1 MVVAVEKMH
10 VIRRDQPNANVARHI
25 HKCCVARFLFL
36 HPVIVQFQKE
46 ILGAENISI
55 FSGALFRFLDVVSLN
70 RAVDFACKAAAQ
82 SDQTSGAFG
91 EHLFIDS
98 GRVMK
103 SIQMRRRHQLH
114 EVAIASFVLG

>member
-1 MVVAVEKMH
+1 MRLVVASPEKMH

-70 RAVDFACKAAAQ
+70 RAVDFACKAAA
-82 SDQTSGAFG
+82 
-91 EHLFIDS
+91 
-98 GRVMK
+98 
-103 SIQMRRRHQLH
+103 
-114 EVAIASFVLG
+114 